1 MKNVFYKSAYGDI
14 FYDFTLADGKPII
27 IFTHG
32 VGMDHKT
39 FEMQVDALKSD
50 YRILVWDLPGHGHS
64 TIKKHKERFTRIS
77 ADCLNGLMNELKI
90 DKAIFVGQ
98 SLGSMIV
105 QHFQIKH
112 PEKVIATIHVPGI
125 ELKSHVGSWSKIFIP
140 FMMFML
146 NLIPSKIFYT
156 SFGKHRAVNKD
167 VQKYLSET
175 MSRTG
180 KKRALEITKDMVYD
194 LIDKSPE
201 PKKVPLLITYGKKD
215 LFFIRNAA
223 KKWHRKETGSNCTE
237 VQNANHIA
245 NQDNPEEFN
254 KAVIDFLTALEY
266 GEGDDAGTHN
276 MKYERSEAPSEYS
289 RFNG

>member
-1 MKNVFYKSAYGDI
+1 MKNVSYKSAYGDI
-14 FYDFTLADGKPII
+14 FYDFKLEDGKPII
-27 IFTHG
+27 ILTHG

-39 FEMQVDALKSD
+39 FKMQVEALKSD
-50 YRILVWDLPGHGHS
+50 YSVLVWDLPGHGRS
-64 TIKKHKERFTRIS
+64 TIKEHKERFTKIS
-77 ADCLNGLMNELKI
+77 ADCLNGLMNEVGVSN
-90 DKAIFVGQ
+90 AILVGQ

-125 ELKSHVGSWSKIFIP
+125 ELKSHVGSWSKIFVP

-146 NLIPSKIFYT
+146 NLIPSKNFYK
-156 SFGKHRAVNKD
+156 SFGKHRAVKKN

-180 KKRALEITKDMVYD
+180 KKLAMEITKDMVYD

-201 PKKVPLLITYGKKD
+201 PKKAPLLITYGKKD
-215 LFFIRNAA
+215 LFFIRSAA
-223 KKWHRKETGSNCTE
+223 KKWHRKETGSICVE
-237 VQNANHIA
+237 IQNANHIA

-254 KAVIDFLTALEY
+254 KAMIDFLETLEI
-266 GEGDDAGTHN
+266 N
-276 MKYERSEAPSEYS
+276 
-289 RFNG
+289 